1 MQIKT
6 SIVIPGDWTIIER
19 ENFVIHVNGWVSNS
33 RGNILPIITS
43 IEWPNLLCFSIRP
56 DCMIRVVELIEQIL
70 VDQYVDAKLN
80 FADQFGNHD

>member
-19 ENFVIHVNGWVSNS
+19 TNFMIHVNGWISNS
-33 RGNILPIITS
+33 NGVILPIITS

-56 DCMIRVVELIEQIL
+56 DCMFRVVELIEQML

>member
-6 SIVIPGDWTIIER
+6 SIVIPGDWTIPEQQ
-19 ENFVIHVNGWVSNS
+19 NFVIRVNGWISNS
-33 RGNILPIITS
+33 NGVILPMIAS
-43 IEWPNLLCFSIRP
+43 IDWPGVSCFSIRP